1 MTARSIKQ
9 FYPDPTRWPS
19 KAPFEKVLFIYI
31 KRCLMGSVIE
41 GVEEMEFCVGVPPK
55 TALFQEASE
64 PAGWLTCLPW

>member
-19 KAPFEKVLFIYI
+19 KAPFEKVLFRYI

-41 GVEEMEFCVGVPPK
+41 GVEEMVFCV
-55 TALFQEASE
+55 LE
-64 PAGWLTCLPW
+64 LRM